1 MSTEI
6 QQSARAHDE
15 SDAARAWPGSRAQ
28 GLEYGKR
35 RSIGSRLFRAVF
47 RFTVAVLIGV
57 GLTLAWQSYGNEAAN
72 MARFYAPSL
81 AWLLP
86 VPKTKTPA
94 DNQNFTAAIAT
105 EVKQQLEPIALKLD
119 VVQHSIVQLTAKM
132 NELATNQVTH
142 NMQTVG
148 EDVSPKP
155 SSAPPGTN
163 AAQAQAPEPGSKPD
177 KQDANASVGT
187 PPNAGNTAE
196 PNQPVS
202 NKCNIDACKEAYFTF
217 DPADCTYQPLKGPRR
232 LCTK

>member
-47 RFTVAVLIGV
+47 RFIVAVLIGI
-57 GLTLAWQSYGNEAAN
+57 GLTLAWQSYGDEAVM
-72 MARFYAPSL
+72 MARFYAPSV

-119 VVQHSIVQLTAKM
+119 VVQHSIVQLTAKID
-132 NELATNQVTH
+132 ELAANQVTH
-142 NMQTVG
+142 NMQSVG
-148 EDVSPKP
+148 EDTR
-155 SSAPPGTN
+155 SSLPPGTN
-163 AAQAQAPEPGSKPD
+163 AAQAPEPGSKPD
-177 KQDANASVGT
+177 KPDAAASVGA
-187 PPNAGNTAE
+187 PPNAGNAAGLD
-196 PNQPVS
+196 QPAS

-217 DPADCTYQPLKGPRR
+217 NPADCTYQPSKGPRR